1 MKKFTFLFF
10 VFVCVFL
17 LFGCGDEKENNN
29 KEIIE
34 FEIKVNEYIGV
45 NKSYA
50 LEAFDK
56 EGNKIDV
63 EWSVDDEEVAS
74 ISNNQITG
82 LNPGIVTVTAKKGDN
97 VKEAFC
103 VVDNVKTIKYELDG
117 GTCDNLEEEIFESKV
132 YKLPTPVKEG
142 FTFLGWYSNQSFSGN
157 VVTEL
162 NSKNYSITTLYAS
175 WHSEQYEI
183 KYVLTS
189 DNGEEEIMEASLFK
203 ADYSLTIPEYDKN
216 EKVFSGWYLDKRL
229 YEKVDTIPAGTT
241 KDIEVFGVLKDKNE
255 KINITYVASDS
266 TYEGGTNKDEVLI
279 GSNNFK
285 TPNRTDYT
293 FLGWYKDSK
302 YQYSANDGIYLS
314 SSLYAKFEET
324 YKVSEVVIKNT
335 ETEIA
340 RKATLQLEY
349 SLNPSKVTV
358 NTVSYSSSDSSIASI
373 SSTGLITAL
382 SKGVVTF
389 AIKSRSESGAS
400 ASITMEIYD
409 NEYFNVSYET
419 ESYVLKGEEI
429 KLNASFNA
437 RLTNDVKLKWES
449 LNPSI
454 ASVSDGKVKGLS
466 AGNGVIR
473 VSVLD
478 DSSKYFDFNVFV
490 YEENISDALKFVL
503 ASHNSNVFTRYNLGI
518 GAGTPAYYMDI
529 IGSVSKILFN
539 YNYQVNTKYEAAQ
552 QAITSNHGGLK
563 PSTEFITV
571 HYTGNMSSGASGAAN
586 ASYFTSGGNGTSIH
600 YVTGNDGIF
609 HCLDDDLIGFHA
621 GDGHSDDTQ
630 CEWYPTGVMYQE
642 GDSIYPTW
650 GISENSKYTLN
661 GKETLITVPTGS
673 TPATQKVTDSKWIN
687 KMGFGY
693 KIVDGQYYMNKTWW
707 CYTQISE
714 GRLCNKGGN
723 LNSVGIESAVNK
735 GTDLWL
741 TWQITAELV
750 ARLMV
755 KYDLP
760 IQRVVGHHFYSA
772 KNCPQPHLENNLEIW
787 WEFIELVKAEYE
799 RITTFDGYKFDF
811 EVINGPSDNMGR
823 VSDGNE
829 FKLITYKVTITNP
842 NGSKEEVTL
851 SSIIKGQF
859 AL

>member
-1 MKKFTFLFF
+1 MKKFIFLFF
-10 VFVCVFL
+10 VFLCSFILIACKDDKKDNSDVDFTV
-17 LFGCGDEKENNN
+17 
-29 KEIIE
+29 
-34 FEIKVNEYIGV
+34 KVNEYIGIDKTY
-45 NKSYA
+45 N
-50 LEAFDK
+50 LEAYDK
-56 EGNKIDV
+56 DGKLIEA
-63 EWSVDDEEVAS
+63 EWSIDDESIAS
-74 ISNNQITG
+74 IDGSTITG
-82 LNPGIVTVTAKKGDN
+82 LDKGILTITATYKGKK
-97 VKEAFC
+97 VEAFC

-117 GTCDNLEEEIFESKV
+117 GTCDNLEEEIFETKV
-132 YKLPTPVKEG
+132 YSLPTPVKEG
-142 FTFLGWYSNQSFSGN
+142 YIFLGWYSNQSFSGN
-157 VVTEL
+157 AVSEL
-162 NSKNYSITTLYAS
+162 NSKNFSISTLYAV
-175 WHSEQYEI
+175 WHSEEYEI
-183 KYVLTS
+183 KYNLVKDS
-189 DNGEEEIMEASLFK
+189 GEEEFKESSLFK
-203 ADYSLTIPEYDKN
+203 TDYQLKTPEYDEN
-216 EKVFSGWYLDKRL
+216 ELVFSGWYLDKRL
-229 YEKVDTIPAGTT
+229 YEKIEAIPAGTT
-241 KDIEVFGVLKDKNE
+241 KDIEVFGVLKNKDE
-255 KINITYVASDS
+255 KINITYVATDS
-266 TYEGGTNKDEVLI
+266 KYEGGTNKDELLI

-285 TPNRTDYT
+285 TPERENYT

-324 YKVSEVVIKNT
+324 YKVSEVIIKNT

-340 RKATLQLEY
+340 RKSTLQLEY
-349 SLNPSKVTV
+349 SLNPSKVSVSTV
-358 NTVSYSSSDSSIASI
+358 TYSSSDSSIACV
-373 SSTGLITAL
+373 SSTGLVTAI
-382 SKGVVTF
+382 SKGNVT
-389 AIKSRSESGAS
+389 ITITSKSESGAS
-400 ASITMEIYD
+400 ASISMEIYD
-409 NEYFNVSYET
+409 NEYFNVSYDT

-429 KLNASFNA
+429 KLNANFNA
-437 RLTNDVKLKWES
+437 RVAKDVKLKWES

-454 ASVSDGKVKGLS
+454 ASVSDGKVKGL
-466 AGNGVIR
+466 AKGNATIR
-473 VSVLD
+473 VSVDGD
-478 DSSKYFDFNVFV
+478 DSKYFDFNVYV
-490 YEENISDALKFVL
+490 YEENISDALKFIL

-518 GAGTPAYYMDI
+518 GAGSPVYYKDI

-552 QAITSNHGGLK
+552 QAISSNHGGLK

-571 HYTGNMSSGASGAAN
+571 HYTGNMASGASGAAN
-586 ASYFTSGGNGTSIH
+586 ANYFTSGGGGTSIH
-600 YVTGNDGIF
+600 YVTGNDGVY
-609 HCLDDDLIGFHA
+609 HCLDDDLVGFHA
-621 GDGHSDDTQ
+621 GDGHSEDTQ
-630 CEWYPTGVMYQE
+630 CEWYATGVMYKE

-661 GKETLITVPTGS
+661 GQETLITVPTGT

-723 LNSVGIESAVNK
+723 MNSVGIESAVNE

-750 ARLMV
+750 ARLML

-811 EVINGPSDNMGR
+811 AVINGPSDNMGR

-842 NGSKEEVTL
+842 NNSKEEIIL

>member
-1 MKKFTFLFF
+1 MKKFIFLFF
-10 VFVCVFL
+10 IFVCAFFL
-17 LFGCGDEKENNN
+17 LACEKDN
-29 KEIIE
+29 KEKMGVDS
-34 FEIKVNEYIGV
+34 FSIKVDEYIGI
-45 NKSYA
+45 NKTYE
-50 LEAFDK
+50 LNAFDRK
-56 EGNKIDV
+56 GNKIEV
-63 EWSVDDEEVAS
+63 EWTVDDDSLAS
-74 ISNNQITG
+74 IEGNTITG
-82 LNPGIVTVTAKKGDN
+82 LICGIITVTATYQG
-97 VKEAFC
+97 VPVEAFC
-103 VVDNVKTIKYELDG
+103 VVDNVKTVKYELDG

-142 FTFLGWYSNQSFSGN
+142 FNFLGWYSNQSFSGSP
-157 VVTEL
+157 VTEL
-162 NSKNYSITTLYAS
+162 NSKNFTISTLYAY
-175 WHSEQYEI
+175 WHSEEYEI
-183 KYVLTS
+183 KYTLTTDDGDEVTLES
-189 DNGEEEIMEASLFK
+189 SLFK
-203 ADYSLTIPEYDKN
+203 TDYNLTIPTYNDS

-229 YEKVDTIPAGTT
+229 YEKVDKIAAGTD
-241 KDIEVFGVLKDKNE
+241 KDIEVFGVLKNKNE
-255 KINITYVASDS
+255 KINITYVATDS
-266 TYEGGTNKDEVLI
+266 TYADGSNKEEALI
-279 GSNNFK
+279 GTTNFK
-285 TPNRTDYT
+285 TPNRVDYT

-302 YQYSANDGIYLS
+302 YQYSAEGGIYLS
-314 SSLYAKFEET
+314 CSLYAKFEET
-324 YKVSEVVIKNT
+324 YKVSEVIIKNT

-340 RKATLQLEY
+340 RKSTLQLEY
-349 SLNPSKVTV
+349 SLNPSKVSVSTV
-358 NTVSYSSSDSSIASI
+358 TYSSSDSSIASI
-373 SSTGLITAL
+373 SSSGLITAL
-382 SKGVVTF
+382 SKGTVTF
-389 AIKSRSESGAS
+389 TVKSKSESGAQ
-400 ASITMEIYD
+400 ATITMEIYD
-409 NEYFNVSYET
+409 NEYFNVSYDT

-429 KLNASFNA
+429 QLNATYNA
-437 RLTNDVKLKWES
+437 RLANDVKLKWES

-466 AGNGVIR
+466 QGNATIR
-473 VSVLD
+473 VSLLD
-478 DSSKYFDFNVFV
+478 DSSKYFDFNVYV
-490 YEENISDALKFVL
+490 YESSASDVLKYIL
-503 ASHNSNVFTRYNLGI
+503 ACHNSNVFTRYNLGI

-552 QAITSNHGGLK
+552 QAISSNHGGVK

-571 HYTGNMSSGASGAAN
+571 HYTGNMAKGATGAAN
-586 ASYFTSGGNGTSIH
+586 ANYFTSGGGGTSIH
-600 YVTGNDGIF
+600 YVTGNDGVF
-609 HCLDDDLIGFHA
+609 HCLDDDLVGFHA
-621 GDGHSDDTQ
+621 GDGHSEDTQ

-661 GKETLITVPTGS
+661 GQETIITVPTGS
-673 TPATQKVTDSKWIN
+673 TPATTRVTDSKWIN

-723 LNSVGIESAVNK
+723 MNSVGIESAVNE

-811 EVINGPSDNMGR
+811 AVVNGPSDNMGR
-823 VSDGNE
+823 VTDGNE
-829 FKLITYKVTITNP
+829 FNLVTYKVTITAP